1 MASINRK
8 HYTMNGIREK
18 RVFSMNLPS
27 PKLVQLA
34 DYIGTNSG
42 RKVDKSTLFNIFYGE
57 TEAPMIKECIL
68 NMELE
73 VKEIIELPDHFIVLG
88 DAVTSYIDEEN
99 MTNNRPD
106 MKKMN
111 PVIYTGAEKQPTYW
125 TLGEKLGDAFQLG
138 KEFKKVKT

>member
-1 MASINRK
+1 
-8 HYTMNGIREK
+8 MNGIREK
-18 RVFSMNLPS
+18 RVFSMNLP
-27 PKLVQLA
+27 PANLIQLA

-42 RKVDKSTLFNIFYGE
+42 REVDKSTLFTIFYGE

-99 MTNNRPD
+99 MSDNKPD

-138 KEFKKVKT
+138 KEYKKLKT

>member
-1 MASINRK
+1 ASINRK

-27 PKLVQLA
+27 VDLVQIA
-34 DYIGTNSG
+34 DYIGTSSG
-42 RKVDKSTLFNIFYGE
+42 REVDKSTLFTIFYGE

-68 NMELE
+68 NIELE

-99 MTNNRPD
+99 MSDNKPD

-125 TLGEKLGDAFQLG
+125 ALGEKLGDAFQIG
-138 KEFKKVKT
+138 KDYKKLKA